1 MSTRES
7 SAKRLKLI
15 AATPL
20 GLDALTFLVATVV
33 LVAVEGYDDV
43 TFVPFVVIGVLG
55 YFAWLGL
62 RSTGWAGGCL
72 LPLAFVGFWFAARP
86 VLDF

>member
-43 TFVPFVVIGVLG
+43 TFVPFVAIGVLA

-62 RSTGWAGGCL
+62 RST
-72 LPLAFVGFWFAARP
+72 
-86 VLDF
+86 